1 MKGFVSAVTT
11 DRPKE
16 EKFTRSPNLTVWEVR
31 WEGNIHLGPGP
42 YQAGGPQ
49 NKRSRNSAR
58 VSESPGPS
66 GYAAGVLMGIGMRR
80 RAAIGVVGVW
90 RGRGL
95 LQALLLNSP
104 APHQGDKATCI
115 FVCMRA
121 LMCVHTWEG
130 FPNLSSCARRHPWHK
145 KKEKN

>member
-49 NKRSRNSAR
+49 NKRSRNSAWG
-58 VSESPGPS
+58 SESPGPS
-66 GYAAGVLMGIGMRR
+66 GYAAGVLMGVGMRR
-80 RAAIGVVGVW
+80 RATIGVAGVW
-90 RGRGL
+90 RGGGAAPGPPS
-95 LQALLLNSP
+95 QFPSP
-104 APHQGDKATCI
+104 SSGRQSNMH
-115 FVCMRA
+115 
-121 LMCVHTWEG
+121 LCVHASTHVCSHLG
-130 FPNLSSCARRHPWHK
+130 RLPKSQLLCQKASLA
-145 KKEKN
+145 